1 MKKVIGI
8 SIFALLTAV
17 LVATNPTKDSFEKY
31 FASSFS
37 DESGSLTQTVTAN
50 IFIVRCLKTCDFNDM
65 LVLSVAVVPTDK
77 GELKY
82 IGIFNKWIAI

>member
-1 MKKVIGI
+1 MKKITVI

-37 DESGSLTQTVTAN
+37 DESGSLNQTITAN

-65 LVLSVAVVPTDK
+65 LVLSVAVIPTDN

-82 IGIFNKWIAI
+82 IGIFNTWIAL